1 MASDKA
7 CIPTIYPRC
16 TTSYGYSDKMSY
28 TVRARRY
35 AVTDGVQ
42 SMSRRLQHHV
52 VDGHT
57 IDLDIQNCCLTL
69 LQQIIAQTAPQ
80 PPIPDDL
87 AELMGRL
94 VKDRAGVRRQLGLYI
109 VEGKEM
115 INTVLNG
122 GRPPTLLKSN
132 EIIQG
137 LQKISLYVR
146 WMACNLLYADY
157 MSLVDNKQKMFPSS
171 TILSLLWTS
180 VEDRIL

>member
-1 MASDKA
+1 
-7 CIPTIYPRC
+7 
-16 TTSYGYSDKMSY
+16 
-28 TVRARRY
+28 
-35 AVTDGVQ
+35 
-42 SMSRRLQHHV
+42 
-52 VDGHT
+52 
-57 IDLDIQNCCLTL
+57 
-69 LQQIIAQTAPQ
+69 
-80 PPIPDDL
+80 
-87 AELMGRL
+87 
-94 VKDRAGVRRQLGLYI
+94 
-109 VEGKEM
+109 M